1 MIKRKSKNIERMLAC
16 LMAFMM
22 VVAFYPLTAHS
33 LGETINVNFADSFT
47 QTTPEVLSTLDKS
60 VTAETS
66 AYTGK
71 LTAKIDVNN
80 MLQKAYE
87 VYKKNESI
95 AGPRVMYGPN
105 KSAPAITY
113 TVNMPAGQNVK
124 ITNTTQSE
132 NANTISAIKPEI
144 AADGKSVKFTIEFPW
159 LDYQG
164 FFKEYEKDLAAGNKY
179 LNLAINYEGT
189 AAKGTSYESV
199 KNGITASGGGELWYY
214 GKWFSSKV
222 MTIATDTATFPLFSA
237 KSPQIDETPIMK
249 TTLPGDLLLNGD
261 TQSDKVIEVTPE
273 NSLKF
278 TGSLDVSSIKK
289 QMKQIEQKYG
299 KSGADL
305 ENIKLHNPESTFTAK
320 IILPK
325 GLKAKNNLAVGTDV
339 QLEGA
344 AGTFA
349 IVDAK
354 NDGNGV
360 ITVKMTL
367 QNTDKIKNYKDLKE
381 AVDKCADELKVNVS
395 AIQLEDTVKNNDQ
408 LTVKGELTGTMCSV
422 AEYQGKAIKFS
433 FEWKGEQKAGGK
445 DSTAT
450 DDKAIQLTLKVKKPE
465 EIQADAKLKGDIL
478 IGADTE
484 HDAIFE
490 TKPGNIH
497 DFTGALDVSD
507 IKKAMN
513 NYKTSMA
520 PNDPSSG
527 IKLEDTTSKF
537 TATFTLPEG
546 MEYTLPKTADNVQLL
561 GAADTFKITNVVD
574 NGKSIDVEMT
584 LKQGIDDFDKLEKA
598 INACDDTLKVIV
610 KGVKVSDN
618 TTNDQKLQ
626 VKGSIIGNMKAKAKL
641 NNDIKNFNL
650 NWTAVQS
657 DEGRDKAATDNESI
671 TFTLNVNK
679 PETYEIKD
687 IPLEGDILINGDTE
701 HDKVYETEPGAKLD
715 YTGALNIAPIK
726 DKMDEIEGQF
736 FGADPDKIMLEGTK
750 SEFTATFTL
759 PEYVNYKDGITKDDI
774 KFEGA
779 DGVFTVTDLQ
789 VSGKVATVK
798 MTLRDGITKYTELK
812 KAVKSC
818 DNQLKVTIPTT
829 VSEDLKEEKTL
840 TAVGTLTGGMSAKAI
855 IGVKEKNFHLT
866 WKAKQSPEGKDKIAT
881 DDETIQGTIHVN
893 QPTIVDGKV
902 DLEGDILIGKE
913 TEHDELFPTK
923 PRAKHDFTGALNV
936 KPIKEQMAAI
946 EKQHPGVS
954 LDRISLDDV
963 KSEFIAKFTLPEK
976 LSFGVPLTT
985 ENVKLKGADG
995 VFSVSDVKVEGKT
1008 VTVKMTLREGIHK
1021 YTELAKAI
1029 KDDCSDQLEVI
1040 IPQVTVSKNAKNGEI
1055 FTVVGELT
1063 GGMSAVAK
1071 VDKGLE
1077 YSPKFKFNFTWEA
1090 KQSPEGKD
1098 KIATDDD
1105 TIQFSLKAKV
1115 KTQGS
1120 DKPKPEK
1127 PNKPRPNPQKP
1138 EGHNPKTGD
1147 ATGLE
1152 VYLMLLSMAVVGG
1165 GMVAARRKENDK

>member
-22 VVAFYPLTAHS
+22 VVAFYPVTAH
-33 LGETINVNFADSFT
+33 ADSYSATFSGST
-47 QTTPEVLSTLDKS
+47 GVQEVKT
-60 VTAETS
+60 
-66 AYTGK
+66 
-71 LTAKIDVNN
+71 
-80 MLQKAYE
+80 
-87 VYKKNESI
+87 
-95 AGPRVMYGPN
+95 
-105 KSAPAITY
+105 
-113 TVNMPAGQNVK
+113 
-124 ITNTTQSE
+124 
-132 NANTISAIKPEI
+132 
-144 AADGKSVKFTIEFPW
+144 ADGKIKETKNITGTVTYSFKQSDIMEEISKQFKLVAKYFGEAYTIDGTNNYVDVKLTLPDNFTGAATDSSTGTVLKTKQISENGNSIVVRIYIVPGPS
-159 LDYQG
+159 DMTV
-164 FFKEYEKDLAAGNKY
+164 KTVNETLAAYDNDGKDKVVSFSVNYSGTVNAGKSTQDYVVKMEQGTKSIKY
-179 LNLAINYEGT
+179 GRRLSADVTVKGEDVNLL
-189 AAKGTSYESV
+189 KGKDDKPQPE
-199 KNGITASGGGELWYY
+199 ELP
-214 GKWFSSKV
+214 
-222 MTIATDTATFPLFSA
+222 TA
-237 KSPQIDETPIMK
+237 KSP
-249 TTLPGDLLLNGD
+249 LPGDLLLNGD

-360 ITVKMTL
+360 IIVKMTL

-381 AVDKCADELKVNVS
+381 AVDKCADELKVNIS
-395 AIQLEDTVKNNDQ
+395 AIQLEDTVKNNEQ
-408 LTVKGELTGTMCSV
+408 LTVKGELTGTMGSV
-422 AEYQGKAIKFS
+422 AEYQGKAVKFS

-445 DSTAT
+445 DITAT

-546 MEYTLPKTADNVQLL
+546 MEYTLPKTVDNVQLL

-715 YTGALNIAPIK
+715 YTGVLNVSPIK
-726 DKMDEIEGQF
+726 DKMDEIEGL

-759 PEYVNYKDGITKDDI
+759 PEYVNYKDGITKEDI

-829 VSEDLKEEKTL
+829 VSGELKEEKTL

-923 PRAKHDFTGALNV
+923 PGAKHDFTGALNV

-1008 VTVKMTLREGIHK
+1008 VTVKMTLREGIRK

-1040 IPQVTVSKNAKNGEI
+1040 IPQVTVSKDAKNGEI

>member
-22 VVAFYPLTAHS
+22 VIAFYPVTAHADKLMGNIDIPS
-33 LGETINVNFADSFT
+33 HVDTTGSSDFDESSKEGTYSGVWKANIPFAQLLKPYEGNMSFGFPWAKNGGKKRKEYAYVDYTVTFPENIQGLNIGTSTVNVNTAI
-47 QTTPEVLSTLDKS
+47 LDNKPQ
-60 VTAETS
+60 VKIEGNKVHFILRTS
-66 AYTGK
+66 GLDFPGIK
-71 LTAKIDVNN
+71 KKVNEEIKDISKHMVN
-80 MLQKAYE
+80 IE
-87 VYKKNESI
+87 I
-95 AGPRVMYGPN
+95 P
-105 KSAPAITY
+105 Y
-113 TVNMPAGQNVK
+113 TVKTKNAESAKEFDKKQIVG
-124 ITNTTQSE
+124 TGDFTTEQ
-132 NANTISAIKPEI
+132 
-144 AADGKSVKFTIEFPW
+144 KFLFSLEQ
-159 LDYQG
+159 LVY
-164 FFKEYEKDLAAGNKY
+164 DL
-179 LNLAINYEGT
+179 
-189 AAKGTSYESV
+189 GTSKQPFT
-199 KNGITASGGGELWYY
+199 KNFAKVFSNVQELP
-214 GKWFSSKV
+214 
-222 MTIATDTATFPLFSA
+222 II
-237 KSPQIDETPIMK
+237 KSP
-249 TTLPGDLLLNGD
+249 LPGDFLLNGD

-289 QMKQIEQKYG
+289 QMKQIEQQYG

-360 ITVKMTL
+360 IIVKMTL

-381 AVDKCADELKVNVS
+381 AVDKCADELKVNIS
-395 AIQLEDTVKNNDQ
+395 AIQLEDTVKNNEQ
-408 LTVKGELTGTMCSV
+408 LTVKGELTGTMGSV
-422 AEYQGKAIKFS
+422 AEYQGKAVKFS

-546 MEYTLPKTADNVQLL
+546 MEYTLPKTVDNVQLL

-726 DKMDEIEGQF
+726 DKMDEIEGL

-759 PEYVNYKDGITKDDI
+759 PEYGNYKDGIT
-774 KFEGA
+774 
-779 DGVFTVTDLQ
+779 
-789 VSGKVATVK
+789 
-798 MTLRDGITKYTELK
+798 
-812 KAVKSC
+812 
-818 DNQLKVTIPTT
+818 
-829 VSEDLKEEKTL
+829 
-840 TAVGTLTGGMSAKAI
+840 
-855 IGVKEKNFHLT
+855 
-866 WKAKQSPEGKDKIAT
+866 
-881 DDETIQGTIHVN
+881 
-893 QPTIVDGKV
+893 
-902 DLEGDILIGKE
+902 
-913 TEHDELFPTK
+913 
-923 PRAKHDFTGALNV
+923 
-936 KPIKEQMAAI
+936 
-946 EKQHPGVS
+946 
-954 LDRISLDDV
+954 
-963 KSEFIAKFTLPEK
+963 
-976 LSFGVPLTT
+976 
-985 ENVKLKGADG
+985 
-995 VFSVSDVKVEGKT
+995 
-1008 VTVKMTLREGIHK
+1008 
-1021 YTELAKAI
+1021 
-1029 KDDCSDQLEVI
+1029 
-1040 IPQVTVSKNAKNGEI
+1040 
-1055 FTVVGELT
+1055 
-1063 GGMSAVAK
+1063 
-1071 VDKGLE
+1071 
-1077 YSPKFKFNFTWEA
+1077 
-1090 KQSPEGKD
+1090 
-1098 KIATDDD
+1098 
-1105 TIQFSLKAKV
+1105 
-1115 KTQGS
+1115 
-1120 DKPKPEK
+1120 
-1127 PNKPRPNPQKP
+1127 
-1138 EGHNPKTGD
+1138 
-1147 ATGLE
+1147 
-1152 VYLMLLSMAVVGG
+1152 
-1165 GMVAARRKENDK
+1165 